1 MQNFHRLI
9 KKKKKK
15 LAASKFAL
23 MGFGLYILKVEFKA
37 ISKTFMFF

>member
-1 MQNFHRLI
+1 MQNIHRLI
-9 KKKKKK
+9 KKKKK

>member
-1 MQNFHRLI
+1 MQNIHRLI
-9 KKKKKK
+9 KKKKK
-15 LAASKFAL
+15 LAASKFDL